1 MYRFLL
7 DKDLKSDLVYFK
19 ENFRRKYSVILYTI
33 GHSTYDLD
41 YFINIL
47 KHYHINCVVDV
58 RSTPYSKYSSQY
70 NKEFLSEVLKSNNI
84 AYIHMGVE
92 FGARRLSKDVY
103 TKEGYVDFEKVKD
116 DPDFLKGIAS
126 IKVGLKK
133 GYRIAFM
140 CTEKKPEECHRCI
153 LVGRNFKN
161 LGYKVLNIINERECK
176 SQEDIEKELL
186 EIYYPMRNQVA
197 LLDDM
202 NLSNRPDKELINDV
216 YKLINKEIGYKEE
229 D

>member
-41 YFINIL
+41 YFINLL

-186 EIYYPMRNQVA
+186 EIYYP
-197 LLDDM
+197 
-202 NLSNRPDKELINDV
+202 SSFT
-216 YKLINKEIGYKEE
+216 
-229 D
+229 

>member
-1 MYRFLL
+1 M
-7 DKDLKSDLVYFK
+7 
-19 ENFRRKYSVILYTI
+19 
-33 GHSTYDLD
+33 
-41 YFINIL
+41 
-47 KHYHINCVVDV
+47 
-58 RSTPYSKYSSQY
+58 
-70 NKEFLSEVLKSNNI
+70 
-84 AYIHMGVE
+84 
-92 FGARRLSKDVY
+92 
-103 TKEGYVDFEKVKD
+103 
-116 DPDFLKGIAS
+116 
-126 IKVGLKK
+126 
-133 GYRIAFM
+133 
-140 CTEKKPEECHRCI
+140 EET
-153 LVGRNFKN
+153 FKN